1 MFIVIPAYR
10 PDDRLFGVID
20 GLVDDEHRFVVVD
33 DGSGPAY
40 ASLFRRLEKDYSH
53 CVTVIHHSLNRG
65 KGHAMKTAFEHIQGI
80 CGEDDGILTIDADS
94 LNRISDASVMTAA
107 WEKDHSAFYIGSCKF
122 TGDIPLRDRIGST
135 ITRSVFA
142 VTSGVRISDTES
154 GLRAFSVKLIPD
166 LLKIKGE
173 RYDFEIA
180 ELLYAVKERIKIVEI
195 PFETEYVPGRHRQRF
210 NFRDSWLIYRMI
222 FVFML
227 SSFSCFL
234 IDYSLLLVLASVFKR
249 LPGAVEVA
257 SGEFRLPLF
266 GMQVDTHL
274 LALIIARTVSSFCNY
289 LLNRKVVFKTSGKA
303 AIIKF
308 YIVIIGLLIANYA
321 LLALVASENGLPLW
335 IAQLVVQAVLYPFS
349 FILQRK
355 FVFPDKNAGAKRT
368 GSSETVIEET
378 K

>member
-20 GLVDDEHRFVVVD
+20 GLISDEHRFVVVD
-33 DGSGPAY
+33 DGSGPVC
-40 ASLFRRLEKDYSH
+40 ASLFRKLEKEYSH

-65 KGHAMKTAFEHIQGI
+65 KGHAMKTAFEHIQNV
-80 CGEDDGILTIDADS
+80 CREDDGILTIDADS
-94 LNRISDASVMTAA
+94 LDRLNDAKALISA
-107 WEKDHSAFYIGSCKF
+107 WEGDRSAFYIASNVF
-122 TGDIPLRDRIGST
+122 TGKIPLRDKIGST

-142 VTSGVRISDTES
+142 VTSGVRIGDTES

-173 RYDFEIA
+173 RFDFEIA
-180 ELLYAVKERIKIVEI
+180 ELLYAAKERIRIVEI
-195 PFETEYVPGRHRQRF
+195 PFEREYSTGNHRRHYLF
-210 NFRDSWLIYRMI
+210 KDSWLIYKMI

-234 IDYSLLLVLASVFKR
+234 IDYTLLLVLAGVFKK
-249 LPGAVEVA
+249 LPGAIEVSA
-257 SGEFRLPLF
+257 GEFRLSML
-266 GMQVDTHL
+266 GTQVDTHL

-289 LLNRKVVFKTSGKA
+289 LLNREIVFKTGSRA
-303 AIIKF
+303 AIVRF
-308 YIVIIGLLIANYA
+308 YAVIIGLLLANYG

-335 IAQLVVQAVLYPFS
+335 IAQLVVQAVLYPIS

-355 FVFPDKNAGAKRT
+355 FVFPEKAVSGE
-368 GSSETVIEET
+368 ETV
-378 K
+378 KAQQ